1 MLASLRRHPLIRQV
15 LSLGL
20 PAEDFALA
28 GSAPLLAHGMRAEL
42 GDVDVVARGRA
53 WEAAQTLGRTVRA
66 RSGGRMVSMAKGRI
80 EIFDSW
86 FPPELPVDGL
96 IRDSDVIDGIRFVS
110 LRDTL
115 LWKRYL
121 NRDKDKEDIRL
132 LEAYFR
138 DRYADADPDTNPVL
152 AVPCL
157 PADS

>member
-15 LSLGL
+15 LNLGL

-53 WEAAQTLGRTVRA
+53 WQTAQTLGKTVRA
-66 RSGGRMVSMAKGRI
+66 RSGGKVVRISGGRI
-80 EIFDSW
+80 EIFDNW
-86 FPPELPVDGL
+86 FPPELPVDAL
-96 IRDSDVIDGIRFVS
+96 IRDADVIDGIRFVS

-115 LWKRYL
+115 VWKRYL

-138 DRYADADPDTNPVL
+138 DRYADTGTEMNPDP
-152 AVPCL
+152 AL
-157 PADS
+157 PSLGAKS